1 MKRNTWLILTAPALL
16 CLSFSTGINVSVAQE
31 SKESAY
37 KKRLSPEKGQS
48 YDASGNKIEAKEE
61 AKIYTLATRIEKH
74 QKGSTAVQKVRN
86 QMTIA
91 FQKGK
96 DEEAMAAAEK
106 LEADPASNANDK
118 STAMQVKLLL
128 VTKKDNQNHSAAIP
142 LLEDIIRADALSNNI
157 HYGMMRQLAQRYLV
171 EQDYQNAFDTA
182 TRFMTE
188 TKTEPKEILA
198 VKGNSLYRL
207 KKPKEAIVELEKIRA
222 IDKNDASINA
232 MLSRAYSDTGQQAKA
247 AEIAKDAAQSAGN
260 DKASRL
266 NLAITYRDA
275 KNFEAAADVV
285 DDLRKNNQLSEERD
299 YLVAMNVYT
308 GMKNREADTAT
319 VMQEG
324 LDKGI
329 VKPTSNHY
337 NIMAEAYYYS
347 NLDNN
352 IPRAIA
358 AWEKAAPLDKKGTTY
373 LNLAIVQCQEE
384 KWQACKASA
393 QKAIEKGGI
402 NAADAKQQI
411 AQADKG
417 MAGK

>member
-1 MKRNTWLILTAPALL
+1 MKRSTWLMFTAPAIL
-16 CLSFSTGINVSVAQE
+16 CLSFSTGVNVSVAAE
-31 SKESAY
+31 KEKATS
-37 KKRLSPEKGQS
+37 EKS
-48 YDASGNKIEAKEE
+48 NLKNTKNAAKPSILFPM
-61 AKIYTLATRIEKH
+61 AARIEKE
-74 QKGSTAVQKVRN
+74 QKGAKAVDKLRN
-86 QMTIA
+86 QMIVA
-91 FQKGK
+91 FEKEK
-96 DEEAMAAAEK
+96 NTDATAAAEK
-106 LEADPASNANDK
+106 LESDPGSNAYDK
-118 STAMQVKLLL
+118 AIAMQVKLIVLS
-128 VTKKDNQNHSAAIP
+128 KQDNKNNAAAIP
-142 LLEDIIRADALSNNI
+142 LLEEIIRADALDNNA
-157 HYGMMRQLAQRYLV
+157 HYGMMRELAQRYLMD
-171 EQDYQNAFDTA
+171 QDYQSALDTA

-232 MLSRAYSDTGQQAKA
+232 MLSRAYAETGQQAKA

-266 NLAITYRDA
+266 NLAITYREA

-285 DDLRKNNQLSEERD
+285 DDLRKSNQLTEERD
-299 YLVAMNVYT
+299 FLVAMNVYT

-329 VKPTSNHY
+329 VKPTANHY

-352 IPRAIA
+352 IARAIA

-384 KWQACKASA
+384 KWQACKTSA

-411 AQADKG
+411 TQADKG